1 MIMCDF
7 QDDTD
12 GIVRCQSKATRFKLQ
27 CIHRPSPKYNQQGGE
42 FGSYLG
48 PEPIPNNFSYNPNDV
63 TNDNTRLAMYFYC
76 HPTYE
81 DEYHIRLNHC

>member
-27 CIHRPSPKYNQQGGE
+27 CLHRPSPKYNQQGGE
-42 FGSYLG
+42 FGS
-48 PEPIPNNFSYNPNDV
+48 
-63 TNDNTRLAMYFYC
+63 
-76 HPTYE
+76 
-81 DEYHIRLNHC
+81 